1 MKKKDIKKILLQNNI
16 NKNSNYNYFDNK
28 IETQE
33 LIKNLKLDLSNSCL
47 TNEKIDNE
55 EFLKEYNIYKNNI

>member
-16 NKNSNYNYFDNK
+16 NKNSNYNYLDNK